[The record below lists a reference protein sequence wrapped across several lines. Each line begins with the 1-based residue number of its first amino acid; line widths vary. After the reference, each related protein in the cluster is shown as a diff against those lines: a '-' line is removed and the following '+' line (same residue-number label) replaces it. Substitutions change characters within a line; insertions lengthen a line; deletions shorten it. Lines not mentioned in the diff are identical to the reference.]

1 MSDRLQGIVIGVILV
16 WFCQLVSYVWR
27 SLREQ
32 DHPPARNRDDETMKR
47 HLDELYQDIDRGKL
61 P

>member
-1 MSDRLQGIVIGVILV
+1 MSERLQGIVIGAMLV
-16 WFCQLVSYVWR
+16 WFSQLAWYVWK

-32 DHPPARNRDDETMKR
+32 DHPPPRNRDDEAMKR
-47 HLDELYQDIDRGKL
+47 HLDELYQDIDRGKV